1 YWQGTQYTNG
11 PYPPGHSGGLSPQL
25 GLVGGPSGGE
35 GEFGA
40 PTRGSLAISLEPT
53 GSSVYAAPLG
63 AEPIDPGTTQT
74 GESALN
80 LEWNGTGAN
89 WTLGTRS
96 GSTQQGVL
104 AFAVFQG
111 GNPAAGPS
119 FAVNFQSTGLPSGQ
133 GWSVQLAR
141 GLGTSNGS
149 LIQFLEPN
157 GSYAFNVRPLAG
169 FRASPSAGVVTV
181 NGSSVTIRIAWSRV
195 TYPVSFQESGLPS
208 GTPWNVTVVGGG
220 SAEGSS
226 SLLTVAVPN
235 GTFNFT
241 FVPLR
246 QGYVGG
252 NGVVTVNGTGLQR
265 TVAFVRVEY
274 SVTFRSLNLT
284 PGVRWSVT
292 LGSELQSTTNAS
304 LNFSEPNGTY

>member
-1 YWQGTQYTNG
+1 
-11 PYPPGHSGGLSPQL
+11 
-25 GLVGGPSGGE
+25 
-35 GEFGA
+35 
-40 PTRGSLAISLEPT
+40 
-53 GSSVYAAPLG
+53 
-63 AEPIDPGTTQT
+63 
-74 GESALN
+74 
-80 LEWNGTGAN
+80 
-89 WTLGTRS
+89 
-96 GSTQQGVL
+96 
-104 AFAVFQG
+104 
-111 GNPAAGPS
+111 
-119 FAVNFQSTGLPSGQ
+119 

-292 LGSELQSTTNAS
+292 LGSEL
-304 LNFSEPNGTY
+304 